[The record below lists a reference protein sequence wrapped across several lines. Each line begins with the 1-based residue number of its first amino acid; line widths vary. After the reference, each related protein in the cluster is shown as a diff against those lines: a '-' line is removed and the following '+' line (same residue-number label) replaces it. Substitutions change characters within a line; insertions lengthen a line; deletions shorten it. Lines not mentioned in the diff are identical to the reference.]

1 LKRLELRKNDF
12 GKYGNNYYK
21 VIKIKQA
28 FQWFKDHDQK
38 GVQWRALEDVKMKPE
53 EIKQAEYMNTI
64 IDEYTAQ
71 GYTLSVRQLYYQL
84 VARAYMENTEK
95 NYTDISKIVTKY
107 RMAGLIDWS
116 VIEDRG
122 RVPHVTY
129 YANSVSE
136 RLQDALYSF
145 EVDRQLKQD
154 RRIEVW
160 CEKDAL
166 TGILKPVTEYYH
178 VPLLVNK
185 GFGSATAIYQGA
197 ERFKKA
203 IREGQDCVLIYLGDH
218 DPSGLNMI
226 EEDIPERLT
235 EFELPNIQIKHIA
248 LTMEQIHRYKPPKNP
263 AKDSDTRFKNYKKE
277 HGVYSWEVD
286 ALKPELLDSLLRQ
299 EIESSMDMS
308 VFKEMLGYE
317 QGLRTELEYIIECQK
332 EIEMSI

>member
-1 LKRLELRKNDF
+1 LKRLELRNG
-12 GKYGNNYYK
+12 GKYGNK
-21 VIKIKQA
+21 IHLVIKIKQK
-28 FQWFKDHDQK
+28 FQWFVERQKK
-38 GVQWRALEDVKMKPE
+38 GVKYDVIEDVKLKPE
-53 EIKQAEYMNTI
+53 EIEQAEYMNDI
-64 IDEYTAQ
+64 INEYTAQ
-71 GYTLSVRQLYYQL
+71 GYTLTVRQLYYQL

-136 RLQDALYSF
+136 RLQDALDIF

-154 RRIEVW
+154 SHIEVW

-166 TGILKPVTEYYH
+166 TGILEPVTEYYH

-185 GFGSATAIYQGA
+185 GFASATAIYQGA
-197 ERFKKA
+197 ERFKRA

-235 EFELPNIQIKHIA
+235 EFEVNVQIKHIA
-248 LTMEQIHRYKPPKNP
+248 LTMNQIQKYNPPKNP
-263 AKDSDTRFKNYKKE
+263 AKNTDTRFKNYEKE
-277 HGVYSWEVD
+277 HGEYSWEVD
-286 ALKPELLDSLLRQ
+286 ALKPELLDDLLRQ

-308 VFKEMLGYE
+308 VFNKRLRYE
-317 QGLRTELEYIIECQK
+317 QGLRNELETIIQWQLKK
-332 EIEMSI
+332 EQYF